1 MNTAAVN
8 AWEKKLSSNHK
19 SISNRSKRQRHR
31 RKRLGANRDC
41 TTSDTTVE
49 LQRPGPEHISENL
62 PHKTNSSISPNHN
75 RGTSEVLGQTSLHSS
90 LNRPHIIVQVSQHS
104 SFDKDL
110 YITYQSSPST
120 QGTSSLPHIHTQRGL
135 EGLSPPPLTHSS
147 ADSNGIIPDSQSL
160 PGSSSYKPTSSA
172 SLAVL
177 GADHTPL
184 NPQHLVLLHHTDL
197 ESSTGGVAEAKDSIE
212 DSSAIVIEASQPSVI
227 ASERSRSEPAPTTTE
242 SSSTSSFGAQLRSL
256 ARSTSDPTPAYHG
269 QHQRQALVSKDLCT
283 DSIAQDQVVKGLA
296 DFQSP
301 DQLRPGCTQQRQRSA
316 KVQVPGSVDRSS
328 HQSYTLDDSSVHS
341 LVFQTQVPLAFA
353 SQGSRVSLTPA
364 GESSSE
370 PAESEKYL

>member
-1 MNTAAVN
+1 MNSAAVN
-8 AWEKKLSSNHK
+8 AWEQKLSSDHK
-19 SISNRSKRQRHR
+19 SVSSKPKRQRR
-31 RKRLGANRDC
+31 RRRRPGANKDC

-49 LQRPGPEHISENL
+49 LQRPRPERISETP
-62 PHKTNSSISPNHN
+62 PHKTNRSISPNHD
-75 RGTSEVLGQTSLHSS
+75 RGTSEILRQTSLHSP
-90 LNRPHIIVQVSQHS
+90 LNPPHIIVQVPQHS

-110 YITYQSSPST
+110 YITYQSSLST
-120 QGTSSLPHIHTQRGL
+120 QGTSSLPPIHTQLGL
-135 EGLSPPPLTHSS
+135 EGLSSPPSTHSP

-184 NPQHLVLLHHTDL
+184 NPQHRVLNTNTNL
-197 ESSTGGVAEAKDSIE
+197 ESSTGGVTEAKDSIE
-212 DSSAIVIEASQPSVI
+212 DSSAIAIEVSQPSVI

-242 SSSTSSFGAQLRSL
+242 SSSISSFGAQLRSL
-256 ARSTSDPTPAYHG
+256 ARSTSDPTPTYHG
-269 QHQRQALVSKDLCT
+269 QHQRRALVSKDLCT
-283 DSIAQDQVVKGLA
+283 DSVVQDQVVKGLA

-301 DQLRPGCTQQRQRSA
+301 DQSRPGCTQQRQRSA

-328 HQSYTLDDSSVHS
+328 LQSYTLDDSPVHS

-370 PAESEKYL
+370 PAESE

>member
-19 SISNRSKRQRHR
+19 SISIKSKRQRR
-31 RKRLGANRDC
+31 RQRRLGANRDC

-49 LQRPGPEHISENL
+49 LQRPGPEHISETP
-62 PHKTNSSISPNHN
+62 PHKTSSSISPDHD
-75 RGTSEVLGQTSLHSS
+75 RGTSKVLGQISSHSP
-90 LNRPHIIVQVSQHS
+90 LNPPHIIVQVSQHS

-110 YITYQSSPST
+110 YITYQSSLST
-120 QGTSSLPHIHTQRGL
+120 QETSSLPPIHTELGL
-135 EGLSPPPLTHSS
+135 EGLSHPPSTHSP
-147 ADSNGIIPDSQSL
+147 AGSNGIIPDSQSL

-184 NPQHLVLLHHTDL
+184 NSQHPVLHNNTDL
-197 ESSTGGVAEAKDSIE
+197 ESSTGGIAEAKDSIE

-242 SSSTSSFGAQLRSL
+242 SSSTSSFGAQLCSL
-256 ARSTSDPTPAYHG
+256 ARSTSDPTPTYHG
-269 QHQRQALVSKDLCT
+269 QHQRRTLVSKDLCT
-283 DSIAQDQVVKGLA
+283 DSVVQDQVVKNLA
-296 DFQSP
+296 EFQSP
-301 DQLRPGCTQQRQRSA
+301 DQLLSGFTQQRQRSA

-328 HQSYTLDDSSVHS
+328 HQSYTLDDSPVHS

-370 PAESEKYL
+370 PAELERYL

>member
-8 AWEKKLSSNHK
+8 AWEQRLSSNHK
-19 SISNRSKRQRHR
+19 SISNKPKRHR
-31 RKRLGANRDC
+31 RRRRRLGANRDC
-41 TTSDTTVE
+41 TTSDSTVE
-49 LQRPGPEHISENL
+49 LQRPWPEHISETP
-62 PHKTNSSISPNHN
+62 PHKTNSSFSPNRD
-75 RGTSEVLGQTSLHSS
+75 RGTSEVLGQTSSHSP
-90 LNRPHIIVQVSQHS
+90 LNPPHITVQVSQHS
-104 SFDKDL
+104 SFDKDS
-110 YITYQSSPST
+110 YITYQSSLSS
-120 QGTSSLPHIHTQRGL
+120 QGTSSLLPIHTQFGL
-135 EGLSPPPLTHSS
+135 EGSSPPPSTHSL

-160 PGSSSYKPTSSA
+160 PGSSSYRPTSSA

-184 NPQHLVLLHHTDL
+184 NPQHRVSNKNTDL
-197 ESSTGGVAEAKDSIE
+197 ESSTGGVAEAKESIE

-242 SSSTSSFGAQLRSL
+242 SSSTSSFRAQLRSL
-256 ARSTSDPTPAYHG
+256 ARSTSDPTPTYDG
-269 QHQRQALVSKDLCT
+269 QHQRRALASKGLCT
-283 DSIAQDQVVKGLA
+283 HSVIQDQVIKGLA

-301 DQLRPGCTQQRQRSA
+301 HRLRAGYTQQRQRFS

-328 HQSYTLDDSSVHS
+328 HQSYTVDDTPIHS

-364 GESSSE
+364 GESSSA
-370 PAESEKYL
+370 PAGLE